1 MSNVRAGAGWILSRP
16 WLWVFAAAFVV
27 WLVVVFAVSGRGA
40 GGVLSVSLEFATFY
54 VILGLGQM
62 VVIATGPGNIDLSM
76 PSVMTLAAYLSM
88 GVMGG
93 SNAHLWLGVAMGIG
107 VGLAAGLGNVVL
119 IQLMRIPPMIATL
132 AAGFIIDSLAMA
144 YSTGSTAQ
152 PAPALMA
159 FSTERALGVPL
170 IAWLFIVAAIL
181 MAVMM
186 RYTAFGRHILAIG
199 QNERAAYL
207 AGIRIRRIRSAVFIL
222 SALAAGI
229 GGILLAGASG
239 GASLDM
245 GQGYL
250 LMSIA
255 VVVLGGT
262 SILGGQV
269 AVPGVWGAALLLYLI
284 VSLLNVLPV
293 TSGVR
298 YLTIGLV
305 IIAVLAVGHSGG
317 ER

>member
-1 MSNVRAGAGWILSRP
+1 MNGGRATARWMLSRP

-27 WLVVVFAVSGRGA
+27 WLIVVFTVSGRGA

-62 VVIATGPGNIDLSM
+62 LVIATGPGNIDLSM

-93 SNAHLWLGVAMGIG
+93 SNAQLWLGVATGLG
-107 VGLAAGLGNVVL
+107 VGLAAGVGNVVL
-119 IQLMRIPPMIATL
+119 IQLLRIPPMIATL

-159 FSTERALGVPL
+159 FSTDRLFGVPL
-170 IAWLFIVAAIL
+170 VAWLFIVVAIFV
-181 MAVMM
+181 AVMM
-186 RYTAFGRHILAIG
+186 RYTPFGRQILAIG

-207 AGIRIRRIRSAVFIL
+207 AGVRIRRIRSAVFIL
-222 SALAAGI
+222 SAFAAGI

-293 TSGVR
+293 SSGVR

-305 IIAVLAVGHSGG
+305 IIGVLAVGHSGE